1 MNKQSRPWVVLL
13 FAGAEFKNEDVVNP
27 FPGSFPI
34 LLLFQVFCSRLTD
47 LVNPAL
53 SEIADFV
60 MDII

>member
-1 MNKQSRPWVVLL
+1 ML
-13 FAGAEFKNEDVVNP
+13 FAGAEFKDKGVVNP

-34 LLLFQVFCSRLTD
+34 LLVFQVEFCPRLTD

-53 SEIADFV
+53 PEKADFV

>member
-1 MNKQSRPWVVLL
+1 MNQQSRPWVVLL
-13 FAGAEFKNEDVVNP
+13 FAGAEFKNEDVVN
-27 FPGSFPI
+27 PGSFPI